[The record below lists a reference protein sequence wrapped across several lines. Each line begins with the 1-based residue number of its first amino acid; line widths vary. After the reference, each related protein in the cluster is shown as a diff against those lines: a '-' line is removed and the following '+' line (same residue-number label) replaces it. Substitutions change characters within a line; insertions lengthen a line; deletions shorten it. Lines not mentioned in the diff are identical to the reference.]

1 LKIKLVLVLVVV
13 LVELDQI
20 RLFIPAERN
29 LLYIFYKQL
38 GFFSFLLHYRY
49 Q

>member
-1 LKIKLVLVLVVV
+1 LLVV

-20 RLFIPAERN
+20 RLFIPAEHC
-29 LLYIFYKQL
+29 IFFYKQL